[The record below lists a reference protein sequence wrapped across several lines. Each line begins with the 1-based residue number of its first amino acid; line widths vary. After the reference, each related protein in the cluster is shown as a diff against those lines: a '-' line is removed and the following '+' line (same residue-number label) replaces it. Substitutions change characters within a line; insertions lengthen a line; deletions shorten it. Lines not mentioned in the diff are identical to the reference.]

1 VVVLGFVPHPNLQTN
16 RLLRGAVMDADLDVI
31 IVGSGPAGVSAAFP
45 LVQAGLR
52 VLMVD
57 GGKHG
62 RSPPIAVPYL
72 QAREHDLTEGL
83 GHQWQWMLGHDHYAL
98 RHLAALSPK
107 MRIPQHAYIFEDFEQ
122 VDKIQ
127 AIGFFAIGSL
137 AQGGLSNAW
146 GCGVARLSHQELI
159 EYPFA
164 PSELD
169 PSYAVVTRRMGVS
182 GATPDDLSD
191 YFGLDDWADPPIPI
205 DALQGRLIDR
215 YLRKRSLP
223 AVSGIRLGRARVAA
237 LSIDRD
243 ERLACDLSGNCLWGC
258 HRRSLYSA
266 TEDIEALKRYD
277 NFIYRSGFVVDRV
290 TRTQDQPSIQG
301 GVGKS
306 CETLAARKVI
316 LAAGTLATTRL
327 ALLATGIER
336 PVALLS
342 SPVAAFM
349 LWVPAALGTPRR
361 SAFGLGQLAFTTNPT
376 GEIPGYGSLF
386 NTTGIPIAEFA
397 RFMPLHKRAG
407 IDILKSLL
415 SSCVVGN
422 FYLPGRYTRTRLKL
436 RADDWLLVE
445 GAHEEC
451 VPALMQTA
459 RQRLGKAF
467 LRLGALMLPGSFT
480 LAKPGGDVHYAG
492 SLPMRATPIQGET
505 DASGQLYGLNDVHI
519 VDGAS
524 LSALTEKPHTLTI
537 MANAD
542 RIGRRLAAEL
552 VPR

>member
-1 VVVLGFVPHPNLQTN
+1 
-16 RLLRGAVMDADLDVI
+16 MDADLDVI

-57 GGKHG
+57 GG
-62 RSPPIAVPYL
+62 RSSRAPPLSVPYL
-72 QAREHDLTEGL
+72 QARERDLQ
-83 GHQWQWMLGHDHYAL
+83 QWQWMLGHDHYAL
-98 RHLAALSPK
+98 RRLAALSPK
-107 MRIPQHAYIFEDFEQ
+107 MRIPQHSYIFEDFER

-127 AIGFFAIGSL
+127 TEGFFAIGSL

-159 EYPFA
+159 DYPFA

-169 PSYAVVTRRMGVS
+169 LSYAVVTRRMGVS

-205 DALQGRLIDR
+205 DALQGRLLDR
-215 YLRKRSLP
+215 YLRKRPLP
-223 AVSGIRLGRARVAA
+223 AVSGVRLGRARVAT

-258 HRRSLYSA
+258 HRRSLYSS
-266 TEDIEALKRYD
+266 TEDIEVLKRYD
-277 NFIYRSGFVVDRV
+277 TFIYRPGFIVERV
-290 TRTQDQPSIQG
+290 ARTLERPYIQG
-301 GVGKS
+301 RIGTQ

-327 ALLATGIER
+327 ALLATGVEP
-336 PVALLS
+336 PVAMFS

-349 LWVPAALGTPRR
+349 LWVPALLGTPRG
-361 SAFGLGQLAFTTNPT
+361 SEFGLGQLAFTTNLP

-397 RFMPLHKRAG
+397 RFMPMTRRAAV
-407 IDILKSLL
+407 DILRSLL
-415 SSCVVGN
+415 SSCIVGN
-422 FYLPGRYTRTRLKL
+422 FYLPGRFTRARLKL
-436 RADDWLLVE
+436 NADDWLLVE
-445 GAHEEC
+445 GEHEDG
-451 VPALMQTA
+451 VPVLMQAA

-467 LRLGALMLPGSFT
+467 RRLGALMLPGSFT
-480 LAKPGGDVHYAG
+480 IAKPGGDIHYAG
-492 SLPMRATPIQGET
+492 SLPMRSAPIPGET
-505 DASGQLYGLNDVHI
+505 DALGQLWGMKDVHI
-519 VDGAS
+519 VDGAC

-542 RIGRRLAAEL
+542 RIGRYLTDEL
-552 VPR
+552 VPRG